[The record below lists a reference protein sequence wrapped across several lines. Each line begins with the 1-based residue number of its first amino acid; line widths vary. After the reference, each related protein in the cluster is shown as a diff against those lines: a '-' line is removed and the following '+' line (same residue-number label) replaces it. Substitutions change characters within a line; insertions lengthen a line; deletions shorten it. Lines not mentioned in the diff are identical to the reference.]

1 MVKKPEECFVIMPIS
16 DPDNYEKGHFQHVY
30 DDIVSKACETAGFK
44 PVRADDVLET
54 NLIHLD
60 VLKRIIETPMAVCDL
75 SNRNPNVLFE
85 LGLRQAFDKPVV
97 LIQEKGT
104 PAIFD
109 IAPLRYTEYRKERVY
124 HQVLEDQK
132 SIADA
137 ITATKKATDEGSGLN
152 SMVKLLSLTSSAQL
166 KDFRQEESNPMMQV
180 LMAEMGA
187 LRQEF
192 RQALMATEHERDMGD
207 ERRSEMARLERMLKE
222 AEHMILSGEGD
233 KERLH
238 HGQML
243 CDECHA
249 MSRHMMRDSRRRKMS
264 PRYRHEV
271 EELYERISE
280 LRKHASRLLET
291 TEGDVES

>member
-1 MVKKPEECFVIMPIS
+1 MTKKTEECFVIMPIS

-30 DDIVSKACETAGFK
+30 DDIVSKACETAGYK

-109 IAPLRYTEYRKERVY
+109 IAPLRYTEYRKERIY

-132 SIADA
+132 CISDA
-137 ITATKKATDEGSGLN
+137 IAATKKATDEGNGLN

-166 KDFRQEESNPMMQV
+166 KDFRQDESNPMMQV

-187 LRQEF
+187 LRHEF
-192 RQALMATEHERDMGD
+192 RHALVARDHESEMND
-207 ERRSEMARLERMLKE
+207 EQRSETHRLERMLNE
-222 AEHMILSGEGD
+222 AEHLLLSGEDD
-233 KERLH
+233 KEWLH
-238 HGQML
+238 HGKMM
-243 CDECHA
+243 CDECYT
-249 MSRHMMRDSRRRKMS
+249 MSRHLMRSSRTRKMS
-264 PRYRHEV
+264 PRYRHEI
-271 EELYERISE
+271 ERLYERITE
-280 LRKHASRLLET
+280 LRKHASRLIEA

>member
-1 MVKKPEECFVIMPIS
+1 MTKKQEECFVIMPIS
-16 DPDNYEKGHFQHVY
+16 DPENYENGHFQHVY
-30 DDIVSKACETAGFK
+30 DDIVSKACESAGFK
-44 PVRADDVLET
+44 PIRADDVLET

-109 IAPLRYTEYRKERVY
+109 IAPLRYTEYRKERIY

-132 SIADA
+132 CIADA
-137 ITATKKATDEGSGLN
+137 ITATKKATDEGIGIN
-152 SMVKLLSLTSSAQL
+152 SMVQLLSLTSSAQL
-166 KDFRQEESNPMMQV
+166 KDFRGEESNPMMQM

-192 RQALMATEHERDMGD
+192 RHTRMVTEQERDSND
-207 ERRSEMARLERMLKE
+207 EQHHEIARLKKMLIE
-222 AEHMILSGEGD
+222 AEHMIISGGND

-238 HGQML
+238 HGKIL

-249 MSRHMMRDSRRRKMS
+249 MSSHLMRSSRMRKIS
-264 PRYRHEV
+264 PRYRHEA
-271 EELYERISE
+271 EEMYERISE
-280 LRKHASRLLET
+280 LRNHASKLLEAT
-291 TEGDVES
+291 DGDIES

>member
-1 MVKKPEECFVIMPIS
+1 MAKKTEDCFVIMPIS

-30 DDIVSKACETAGFK
+30 DDIVSKACESAGYK

-60 VLKRIIETPMAVCDL
+60 VLKKIIETPMAVCDL

-85 LGLRQAFDKPVV
+85 LGLRQAFDKPVT

-109 IAPLRYTEYRKERVY
+109 IAPLRYTEYRKERIY
-124 HQVLEDQK
+124 HQVLEDQQN
-132 SIADA
+132 IADA

-166 KDFRQEESNPMMQV
+166 KDFRQDESNPMMQV

-187 LRQEF
+187 LRHDF
-192 RQALMATEHERDMGD
+192 RQALMEKERDRSMGS
-207 ERRSEMARLERMLKE
+207 EHRSGIERLERMLNE
-222 AEHMILSGEGD
+222 AEHLILSGEDD
-233 KERLH
+233 KEQLQ
-238 HGQML
+238 HGKML
-243 CDECHA
+243 CDECHS
-249 MSRHMMRDSRRRKMS
+249 MSRHLMRNSMTRKMS
-264 PRYRHEV
+264 SRYRHEV
-271 EELYERISE
+271 EEMYERISG
-280 LRKHASRLLET
+280 LRNHVLHLLEAT
-291 TEGDVES
+291 QGDVES